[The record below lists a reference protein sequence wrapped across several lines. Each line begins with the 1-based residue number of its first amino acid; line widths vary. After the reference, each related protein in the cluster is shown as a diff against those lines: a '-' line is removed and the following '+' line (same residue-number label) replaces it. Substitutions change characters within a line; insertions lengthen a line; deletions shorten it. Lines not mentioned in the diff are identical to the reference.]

1 MGGKHLKRRKGLFY
15 HLIHLGFTNRL
26 ALYIMI
32 FLAAGLAGGFY
43 LALKSIQ
50 LCWRTCLLDYCI
62 YSYWY
67 SRQYCIE
74 SNCTEKYD

>member
-50 LCWRTCLLDYCI
+50 YNYAGALACWTIELLLLVQPPVLY
-62 YSYWY
+62 
-67 SRQYCIE
+67 
-74 SNCTEKYD
+74 

>member
-32 FLAAGLAGGFY
+32 FLAAGLAAF
-43 LALKSIQ
+43 I
-50 LCWRTCLLDYCI
+50 LL
-62 YSYWY
+62 
-67 SRQYCIE
+67 
-74 SNCTEKYD
+74 